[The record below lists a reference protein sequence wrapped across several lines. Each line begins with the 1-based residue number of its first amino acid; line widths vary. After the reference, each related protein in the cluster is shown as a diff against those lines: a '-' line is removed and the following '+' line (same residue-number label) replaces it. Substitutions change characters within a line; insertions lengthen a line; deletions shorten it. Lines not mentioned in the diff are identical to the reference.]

1 QRTQGTQR
9 KSKASRNS
17 QREMSG
23 AYRKGKGQGSRRGVS
38 FKHMQGSQIAQGSQ
52 RKREARR
59 NSQREMRGAYRKG
72 KGQRA
77 RRGKIF

>member
-1 QRTQGTQR
+1 M
-9 KSKASRNS
+9 N
-17 QREMSG
+17 
-23 AYRKGKGQGSRRGVS
+23 